1 MNFWRNKRVAITG
14 GAALIGSHL
23 AEYLV
28 SQNVGSLLVLDDLSS
43 GRIENL
49 KDVAGDI
56 DFLVTDLRENYTYT
70 KRLLMNADIVFHLA
84 CAHGGR
90 LYVDTHYLESYQNL
104 ELDATVFR
112 AAHGNVG
119 KIVYMSSA
127 CAYPIEL
134 QQNVDEDIN
143 LTEDLVSWYDLKQ
156 ADGAY
161 GMAKLL
167 GEAQLYEYFKT
178 GQDMAIV
185 RGFTVYGP
193 RMKEN
198 HAVLALIAKSL
209 LQLDPFPI
217 FGTGKQK
224 RNWTYVKDTVRGLAI
239 VAEKANGI
247 AVNIGTEEA
256 NTPDSLCK
264 IIWEYI
270 DWKPN
275 KIEYDDM
282 LSGPQNRVADA
293 SLAKSLGWE
302 PEYTLRTGVRETI
315 NWYLENNPAT
325 IEQLGERMFSR

>member
-1 MNFWRNKRVAITG
+1 MSFWKNKKVVITG
-14 GAALIGSHL
+14 GAALVGSHL

-28 SQNVGSLLVLDDLSS
+28 SQNVGNILVLDDLSS

-49 KDVAGDI
+49 KEVAGDI

-90 LYVDTHYLESYQNL
+90 TFVDTHYLESYQNL

-134 QQNVDEDIN
+134 QQDVEEDIN
-143 LTEDLVSWYDLKQ
+143 LTEDLVSYYNLRQ

-167 GEAQLYEYFKT
+167 GEAQLYEYYKT
-178 GQDMAIV
+178 GQDMAIA
-185 RGFTVYGP
+185 RGFTIYGP
-193 RMKEN
+193 KMKEN

-209 LQLDPFPI
+209 LCQEPFEI

-224 RNWTYVKDTVRGLAI
+224 RNWTYVKDTIKGLAI
-239 VAEKANGI
+239 VAEKASGI

-270 DWKPN
+270 DWKPKEVKYTN
-275 KIEYDDM
+275 D

-293 SLAKSLGWE
+293 NLAKSLGWT

-315 NWYLENNPAT
+315 NWYLENDPAT
-325 IEQLGERMFSR
+325 LENLKERMFSR